1 MENETLASE
10 LLREVKANGKRWFRA
25 FLIMVALEVATII
38 GFLWYISLPVEE
50 TVEEYAIDQESDNA
64 SRNFVIGG
72 DNYGGEAES
81 DIQTQNN

>member
-25 FLIMVALEVATII
+25 FIAMVALEVATII

-50 TVEEYAIDQESDNA
+50 YSVEQESDNA

-72 DNYGGEAES
+72 DNYGGETAGELQTES
-81 DIQTQNN
+81 NTQ

>member
-25 FLIMVALEVATII
+25 FLIMIVLEIATII

-50 TVEEYAIDQESDNA
+50 YTIDTIDQESDNA
-64 SRNFVIGG
+64 SRNFIIGG
-72 DNYGGEAES
+72 DSYGGETKS
-81 DIQTQNN
+81 D

>member
-25 FLIMVALEVATII
+25 FIIMVALEVATII

-50 TVEEYAIDQESDNA
+50 YSEYTIDQESDNA
-64 SRNFVIGG
+64 SKNFVIGG
-72 DNYGGEAES
+72 DSYGSEAKS
-81 DIQTQNN
+81 N